1 MKGIIQWGNVIV
13 ETNISLLDY
22 LCLKNSD
29 NFHHYSL
36 LLQGIFNFV
45 HRNSWRCRWSR
56 WTFSSDSCQENIPS
70 LYGHR

>member
-45 HRNSWRCRWSR
+45 HRNS
-56 WTFSSDSCQENIPS
+56 
-70 LYGHR
+70 